1 MKKKTSKQ
9 TAEHAKRHPVTRCQ
23 ADIKTGLSAAQ
34 VQEYVRCGW
43 TNAPVEPPLKTV
55 PEIIRSNLFTYF
67 NLIFAVLAVLLII
80 AGSFRSLT
88 FLPVVLA
95 NLLIGIVQEVRAK
108 NALGKLSMLH
118 APKVLVVRD
127 GQIGTL
133 PAEKLVLDDIVLFRA
148 GNQICAD
155 AIVVDGEVSVNES
168 LLTGEPDEIV
178 KRPGEVLMS
187 GSFVVSGECY
197 ARLDQVGEDSYISK
211 LTLEAKAMNHE
222 EQSEMLRVLDKL
234 VGVVGILILPI
245 GVLLFVQQFFFAD
258 ATFTNSIVSM
268 VAAVIGM
275 IPEGLYLL
283 ASVALAVSV
292 VRLSSKKVLVH
303 DMKCIETLARV
314 NVLCVDKTGTIT
326 ENAMQVDS
334 VVPLEKNDPA
344 AALRL
349 NTLISDLVNVMP
361 PDNITMQAMKQHFQK
376 PSVRKAAS
384 VIPFSSV
391 YKYCAA
397 VFSNGA
403 YVLGAPEFVLR
414 EDYGNYQELV
424 EEHSA
429 EGYRVLIFG
438 TYDGKPDGK
447 ELTKKVTPLG
457 LVLLSNPIRK
467 EAPKTFQ
474 YFADQGVEI
483 KVISGDNPVTVSQVA
498 AQAGIANAE
507 NYVDASTLHTEEDIQ
522 DAVLKYTVFGR
533 VTPNQKRQFV
543 QALKKAGRTVG
554 MTGDGVNDILA
565 LKDADCSVAMA
576 SGCDAA
582 AQVSQLVL
590 LNSNFAC
597 MPSVVME
604 GRRVVNN
611 IERSASLFLVKN
623 IFSFLMAVFSVCF
636 RINYPLEPSQVSL
649 ISMFTIGIPAFFL
662 ALQPNKNIIKG
673 HFLSNVLI
681 KALPAGIT
689 DFLVVGAL
697 VVFGQAFEVGEAD
710 ISTACTMLLAIVG
723 FMILYHISKPMN
735 TLRWCVWGGCTVGLL
750 ICSVWLS
757 DLFAIGSM
765 STKCVMLFV
774 VFAIV
779 TEPVLR
785 YSTML
790 VERIGKLITRR

>member
-1 MKKKTSKQ
+1 MKKKKSKKVP
-9 TAEHAKRHPVTRCQ
+9 EHTRRHPVTRIH
-23 ADIKTGLSAAQ
+23 ADIKNGLSTAQ
-34 VQEYVRCGW
+34 AQEYARCGW

-67 NLIFAVLAVLLII
+67 NLVFAVLAVLLII

-95 NLLIGIVQEVRAK
+95 NLLIGIIQEVRAK

-127 GQIGTL
+127 GQLGTI

-155 AIVVDGEVSVNES
+155 AIVAEGEVSVNES

-178 KRPGEVLMS
+178 KRPGDILMS

-222 EQSEMLRVLDKL
+222 EQSEMLRILDKL
-234 VGVVGILILPI
+234 VGVVGILIIPI

-258 ATFTNSIVSM
+258 AAFTNSIVSM

-326 ENAMQVDS
+326 ENAMQVNSVIPIEESDS
-334 VVPLEKNDPA
+334 A

-349 NTLISDLVNVMP
+349 TTLISDLVNAMP
-361 PDNITMQAMKQHFQK
+361 TDNITMQAMKEYFQK

-414 EDYGNYQELV
+414 EDYGSYQELV

-429 EGYRVLIFG
+429 EGYRVLVFG
-438 TYDGKPDGK
+438 AYDGRPDGK
-447 ELTKKVTPLG
+447 ALTKKVTPL
-457 LVLLSNPIRK
+457 VWFFSPIRSEK
-467 EAPKTFQ
+467 KRPKP
-474 YFADQGVEI
+474 
-483 KVISGDNPVTVSQVA
+483 SN
-498 AQAGIANAE
+498 
-507 NYVDASTLHTEEDIQ
+507 TLPT
-522 DAVLKYTVFGR
+522 K
-533 VTPNQKRQFV
+533 
-543 QALKKAGRTVG
+543 ALK
-554 MTGDGVNDILA
+554 
-565 LKDADCSVAMA
+565 LKSSPATT
-576 SGCDAA
+576 
-582 AQVSQLVL
+582 
-590 LNSNFAC
+590 
-597 MPSVVME
+597 PS
-604 GRRVVNN
+604 
-611 IERSASLFLVKN
+611 RSP
-623 IFSFLMAVFSVCF
+623 
-636 RINYPLEPSQVSL
+636 R
-649 ISMFTIGIPAFFL
+649 
-662 ALQPNKNIIKG
+662 
-673 HFLSNVLI
+673 
-681 KALPAGIT
+681 
-689 DFLVVGAL
+689 
-697 VVFGQAFEVGEAD
+697 
-710 ISTACTMLLAIVG
+710 
-723 FMILYHISKPMN
+723 
-735 TLRWCVWGGCTVGLL
+735 
-750 ICSVWLS
+750 
-757 DLFAIGSM
+757 
-765 STKCVMLFV
+765 
-774 VFAIV
+774 
-779 TEPVLR
+779 
-785 YSTML
+785 
-790 VERIGKLITRR
+790 